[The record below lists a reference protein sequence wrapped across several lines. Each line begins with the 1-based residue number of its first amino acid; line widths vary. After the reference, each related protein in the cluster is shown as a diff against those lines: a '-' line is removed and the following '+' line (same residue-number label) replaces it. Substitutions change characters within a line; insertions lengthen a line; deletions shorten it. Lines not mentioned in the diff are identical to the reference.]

1 MISTS
6 QIPISIYVHIP
17 WCERKCPYCDF
28 NSHEGFQAQ
37 FESQYIDSLVLDL
50 QSQRPWVND
59 RMVSSVFIGGG
70 TPSLFSGESI
80 ATLLSKMSMLVQLQ
94 KDAEVT
100 LECNPSS
107 AVNNRFIDYR
117 RAGVNRLSIGVQ
129 SFNAKSL
136 KSLGRLHSPKDAK
149 KALSFADSAG
159 FDRWNIDLMHGLP
172 GQTAESALEDLEQ
185 AFALVNGHLSW
196 YQLTIER
203 NTRFWSSRPILPTE
217 EMLASTQERGELLLR
232 SASLEQYEVSAFA
245 TPGQECHHNLNYWN
259 FGDYLG
265 IGAGA
270 HGKISS
276 PNGSVIRTYRTRA
289 PDKYISQMLQN
300 PSAMPAN
307 QWIKGDELTAEF
319 MMNALRLKKGCSL
332 DAFERHTGLSLE
344 QLDESCIEAVHRGWL
359 YPPLESGRI
368 ATTPLGYQF
377 LDSVVALFL

>member
-1 MISTS
+1 MYI
-6 QIPISIYVHIP
+6 HIP

-28 NSHEGFQAQ
+28 NSHEGFQTQ
-37 FESQYIDSLVLDL
+37 FESQYIDSLIADL
-50 QSQRPWVND
+50 HSQRSWVND
-59 RMVSSVFIGGG
+59 RIVSSVFIGGG

-80 ATLLSKMSMLVQLQ
+80 ESLLSKMSLLVNLH

-107 AVNNRFIDYR
+107 ALNHRFIDYR
-117 RAGVNRLSIGVQ
+117 QAGVNRLSIGVQ
-129 SFNAKSL
+129 SFNAKLL
-136 KSLGRLHSPKDAK
+136 KRLGRVHSPQEAK
-149 KALSFADSAG
+149 QALSFADSAG
-159 FDRWNIDLMHGLP
+159 FNRWNIDLMHGLP

-203 NTRFWSSRPILPTE
+203 NTRFWSSPPILPTE
-217 EMLASTQERGELLLR
+217 EVLSSIQEQGELFLR
-232 SASLEQYEVSAFA
+232 SVGLEQYEVSAFA

-259 FGDYLG
+259 FGDYVG

-276 PNGSVIRTYRTRA
+276 SNGSVIRTYRTRA
-289 PDKYISQMLQN
+289 PEEYMSQMLQN
-300 PSAMPAN
+300 PCAIPAN
-307 QWIKGDELTAEF
+307 QRIKGGELTAEF

-332 DAFERHTGLSLE
+332 AAFERHTGLRLE
-344 QLDESCIEAVHRGWL
+344 QLDESCTEAVKRGWL
-359 YPPLESGRI
+359 YPPLDSGRI

-377 LDSVVALFL
+377 LDSVVASFL